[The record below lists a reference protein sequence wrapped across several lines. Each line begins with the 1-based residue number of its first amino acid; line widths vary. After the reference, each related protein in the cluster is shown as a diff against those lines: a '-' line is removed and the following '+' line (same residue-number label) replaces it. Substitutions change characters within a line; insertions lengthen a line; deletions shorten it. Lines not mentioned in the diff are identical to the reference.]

1 MKRCRL
7 EQVVLAAWRLA
18 SALVALLCA
27 LNAAGSPAAPA
38 ARVLNMLREPLRVS
52 QSLLDTPQRLSHL
65 SCTPPLLRT
74 QKSTVLELP
83 GPCNNQL
90 EKGANLL
97 APARLEA
104 AGARVLFASGDNQQS
119 CWGAGAVAASW
130 GGPDADW
137 SGVPVLDLPL
147 ANPQAVLAENRQRLG
162 LNARNIYAVA
172 SPVCSLQLCF
182 WRCYL
187 AAAL

>member
-1 MKRCRL
+1 
-7 EQVVLAAWRLA
+7 
-18 SALVALLCA
+18 
-27 LNAAGSPAAPA
+27 
-38 ARVLNMLREPLRVS
+38 MLREPLRVS
-52 QSLLDTPQRLSHL
+52 QSLPDTPQRLSHL
-65 SCTPPLLRT
+65 SFTPPLLRAL
-74 QKSTVLELP
+74 KSTVFELP
-83 GPCNNQL
+83 CPCNNQL

-104 AGARVLFASGDNQQS
+104 AGARVLFASGGCQQS
-119 CWGAGAVAASW
+119 CLGAGAAEASW

-172 SPVCSLQLCF
+172 SPVRSLQFYL
-182 WRCYL
+182 WRCYVE
-187 AAAL
+187 AAVRSTA